1 MLIVLG
7 KISLDRNKE
16 VTDLSTTRSTIPV
29 ATKVTATSLPAYG
42 SFSSSKSSF
51 QWV

>member
-1 MLIVLG
+1 MLIALG
-7 KISLDRNKE
+7 KISLDQNKE
-16 VTDLSTTRSTIPV
+16 VTDLSTISSTITV

-42 SFSSSKSSF
+42 SISSSKSSC